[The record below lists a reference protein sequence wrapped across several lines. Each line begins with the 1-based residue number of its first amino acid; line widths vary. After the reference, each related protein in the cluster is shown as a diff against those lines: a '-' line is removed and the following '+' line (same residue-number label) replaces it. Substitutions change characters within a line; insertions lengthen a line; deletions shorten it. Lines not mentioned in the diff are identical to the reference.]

1 MRYRSEVPE
10 AITIALRTEGPMT
23 TTELARATGMHR
35 DWVSAAV
42 GRMKKT
48 LATLPRRVHVAAW
61 RRDSEGLR
69 DYLRPVYGLGDLPD
83 APRPK
88 PISKAE
94 SSKRW
99 REATKAQVRGNFVFN
114 TGMQTRAVLR
124 PEGGRAKNV

>member
-10 AITIALRTEGPMT
+10 AITILLRAEGPMT
-23 TTELARATGMHR
+23 TTELARATGLQR
-35 DWVSAAV
+35 DWVSAAI
-42 GRMKKT
+42 GRMKKP
-48 LATLPRRVHVAAW
+48 LVTLPRRIHIAAW

-69 DYLRPVYGLGDLPD
+69 DYLRPVYALGDLPD

-88 PISKAE
+88 PVSKAE

-114 TGMQTRAVLR
+114 MGMQVRQVLR
-124 PEGGRAKNV
+124 GGKRA